1 MTVKLLNK
9 YKNAS
14 VEVKSSFAYTV
25 CNIVQRGLSIIT
37 LPLFSRLLTK
47 AQYGQATVFASTEA
61 VLNIFLTL
69 YLAYGSFDTAMIKFS
84 DDRDRYLSAINGL
97 CTALCLGF
105 LVIYIPLRDVLN
117 PWLRFPTGMVLIM
130 VAQVLLNNLLACW
143 YGKERFEYHYKN
155 VIGMTLGISFL
166 APVIAYFLV
175 MHTAEKGYARIIGYF
190 IPTLIAGIYLYITTT
205 IKGKGL
211 YHKDYWKYALGFNI
225 PLIPYYLSQVIYNQ
239 SDKLMIERMVSME
252 AAADY
257 GMAYTLA
264 LLTNIIINAVNNAYV
279 PWVYRRIKSGDLKKN
294 RTVAGL
300 LLAMVAGMLL
310 MVIAVSPEVII
321 IGASAKYATAI
332 WSVPPVAMSV
342 IFIFYTQCFTSV
354 EFYYEN
360 KSALVSSTATSAI
373 LNIVLNWLLIPRFG
387 YVAAAYTTLIS
398 YIVLTMMHYR
408 AYQRTITANDVPDEL
423 YNFKLMNG
431 ITIGFLLSGFV
442 LMALYPYPAVR
453 YVMICAALIVIFM
466 KRKRLLGFYRQL
478 KVQDN

>member
-1 MTVKLLNK
+1 MFSRILNK
-9 YKNAS
+9 YKDAS

-69 YLAYGSFDTAMIKFS
+69 YLAYGSFDTAMIRFS
-84 DDRDRYLSAINGL
+84 EDRDRYLSAVNGL

-105 LVIYIPLRDVLN
+105 MIIYIPLRDVLN
-117 PWLRFPTGMVLIM
+117 PLLRFPTPMVIVM
-130 VAQVLLNNLLACW
+130 VIQVLLNNLLACW

-166 APVIAYFLV
+166 APVAAFILV
-175 MHTAEKGYARIIGYF
+175 MNTAEKGYARIIGYF
-190 IPTLIAGIYLYITTT
+190 LPTLAAGIYLYIRTT

-211 YHKDYWKYALGFNI
+211 YHKDYWRYALRFNI
-225 PLIPYYLSQVIYNQ
+225 PLIPYYLSQVVYNQ

-264 LLTNIIINAVNNAYV
+264 LLTTIIINAVNNAYV
-279 PWVYRRIKSGDLKKN
+279 PWIYRRIKSGDLKKN
-294 RTVAGL
+294 RTVAGMLLGMIAVML
-300 LLAMVAGMLL
+300 LL
-310 MVIAVSPEVII
+310 VIALSPEVII

-332 WSVPPVAMSV
+332 WAVPPVAMSV

-360 KSALVSSTATSAI
+360 KSALVSSTAASAL
-373 LNIVLNWLLIPRFG
+373 LNIVLNYLLIPRFG

-398 YIVLTMMHYR
+398 YIVLTLMHYL
-408 AYQRTITANDVPDEL
+408 AYKRTIRDNHVPDEL
-423 YNFKLMNG
+423 YNFRLMNG
-431 ITIGFLLSGFV
+431 ITAGFLISGFV
-442 LMALYPYPAVR
+442 LMALYNHMLVR
-453 YVMICAALIVIFM
+453 YVLICIALVVIYM
-466 KRKRLLGFYRQL
+466 KRNGIMSFYRQL
-478 KVQDN
+478 KAQDD